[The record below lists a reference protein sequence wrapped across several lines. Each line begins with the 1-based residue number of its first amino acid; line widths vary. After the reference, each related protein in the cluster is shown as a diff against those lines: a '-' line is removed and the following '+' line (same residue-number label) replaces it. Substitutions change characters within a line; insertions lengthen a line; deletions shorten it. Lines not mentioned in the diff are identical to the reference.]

1 MVMAI
6 PRRAGL
12 VPVNLD
18 RQAVHVYGQISPPV
32 TTPHAPEPPPREL
45 GDRLTQHVAVRRHPQ
60 KRDQARQR
68 RLRDQVRLDGQRLGA
83 PRAACGQTQA
93 RVVPKRIDV
102 VLVAPALAEKE
113 KRRAQQI
120 GQGIGDP
127 RPCADRAVA
136 RRATR

>member
-1 MVMAI
+1 MAEAFGYQRVVHALMVMAI

-45 GDRLTQHVAVRRHPQ
+45 GDRLMEHSAVRRRAQ

-68 RLRDQVRLDGQRLGA
+68 GLRGQVRLGGQRRDT
-83 PRAACGQTQA
+83 P
-93 RVVPKRIDV
+93 
-102 VLVAPALAEKE
+102 
-113 KRRAQQI
+113 
-120 GQGIGDP
+120 
-127 RPCADRAVA
+127 
-136 RRATR
+136 